1 MGLPEL
7 TFTLKKAA
15 ETVSTRISRG
25 AVALILRE
33 KQSKRRTRRLPG
45 ERYPGRRIGAG
56 QYPHTSKPCA
66 DGYINRPSA
75 VYVSVVPAAGTIAAA
90 SARWRPTPTTTSRA
104 RLISPL
110 KTPRRSPRSSRSAA
124 SCATS
129 ARRYCP
135 TPRRTT
141 RASSTLCLPVS
152 PPAARRL
159 SLPRLTARALRVC
172 WPVPPRSAARPMR
185 S

>member
-25 AVALILRE
+25 AVALILRD
-33 KQSKRRTRRLPG
+33 SKANGVHVVCQESDIPTTL
-45 ERYPGRRIGAG
+45 GADNIA
-56 QYPHTSKPCA
+56 YIKRA
-66 DGYINRPSA
+66 LMGYINRPSA